1 MKTPVKRSVK
11 SKFKNQ
17 LIVVGIGASA
27 GGLEALQTFFKN
39 LPVDTNAAYVVVQ
52 HLSPDYKSMM
62 DELLARYT
70 QMPIQVIKDGITIES
85 NTIYLIPPRQNLEIF
100 NDHLF
105 LTTHSGKGLNLPIDI
120 FFRSLAEEKGKDAI
134 GIILSGTGSDG
145 TMGTRAIKELDGM
158 VMVQDEKTA
167 KFNGMPSSAI
177 STGLVDYILPPE
189 DMGRELKDYMHHPLV
204 NNKLKPAIPLPEETD
219 SFTKVLMIVKN
230 HSGTDFTFYKENTI
244 LRRLERR
251 ISINRFN
258 SIDEY
263 IPFLQETDKEKNILY
278 REFLI
283 GVTRFFR
290 DKEAFN
296 VIRDT
301 VLPEIFSQNKDQ
313 IRIWSTG
320 CSTGEEAYSIAI
332 LLLEAA
338 QHYNYR
344 GDIKIFASDIDRRAI
359 ETAGYGFYPDS
370 ILADVE
376 NVLLAKYFT
385 RSGDGYQINK
395 EVRNIIV
402 FAPHNLLKDPP
413 FSKIDLLVCRNLFIY
428 LKPDIQ
434 LSLLHRFYYSLN
446 QGGVLFMGNSE
457 TLGGMTEAFDVLDN
471 KNKIYRYK
479 SGFKLPIIDTLMV
492 DHKRNNSFI
501 TGKLTNAA
509 RKSGSLPDE
518 LLYSVINDFIPPSV
532 IIDSNYYVVKIINN
546 INPFTEIQSGNF
558 SNELFSILPREL
570 GLFVNNLLR
579 QLKNGKENHISR
591 NLTGPESLGGQTIQV
606 DARKIKY
613 EDLLYFMLTFSIID
627 KSIVRENATN
637 NVEVNYSEEIDNRI
651 LNLEKDLKNARENL
665 AATIEELESANE
677 ELQSSNQ
684 ELIASNEEL
693 QSTNEELQSVNEELY
708 TVNTEH
714 QQKIEELT
722 LLNNDINNLLKNL
735 EVGAIYIDSKLCI
748 RKITPFASLM
758 TNVLESDIGRPV
770 SHLSVME
777 NYPELARDIQKVND
791 TLRTSDKEIFEK
803 NGKVLFARIR
813 PYRTEHNAVDG
824 VLVTFVEITELST
837 LKTNIKSSDERLNN
851 SLNFG
856 NMAWWE
862 WDVNTGLVK
871 CSDKKATMLGYT
883 PDEFPTDVFKITEL
897 IHPDDYQNT
906 MNEMQQ
912 VLDGTSPLWNVRY
925 RMKRKDGNYTW
936 YHDQGLVKIRDVNGN
951 PLVLIG
957 LVADITEMHLLEE
970 DLNKNEQ
977 LLSLI
982 MKNSPT
988 TIVMVD
994 SEGSLTFANNS
1005 AEKLFN
1011 ITSQQIKNRTYDSAE
1026 WEITDLEGK
1035 PILPADLP
1043 FSVIKSSLKPLH
1055 GYRHYIKIPT
1065 KERILLSIDGAPV
1078 ISNTGEFQ
1086 GAVFNIKVE

>member
-1 MKTPVKRSVK
+1 MNTPVIKRIKNK
-11 SKFKNQ
+11 SQ
-17 LIVVGIGASA
+17 LRVLGIGASA
-27 GGLEALQTFFKN
+27 GGLEALQIFFKN
-39 LPVDTNAAYVVVQ
+39 LPPDTNAAYVVVQ

-70 QMPIQVIKDGITIES
+70 NMPIQVIKDGIKVEA

-105 LTTHSGKGLNLPIDI
+105 LTNLPGKGLNLPIDI

-167 KFNGMPSSAI
+167 KFNGMPTSAI

-189 DMGRELKDYMHHPLV
+189 EMGRELKDYMQHPLV
-204 NNKLKPAIPLPEETD
+204 NKNQKPVTPLPEETD
-219 SFTKVLMIVKN
+219 SFTKVLMILKN
-230 HSGTDFTFYKENTI
+230 HSGTDFSYYKENTI

-258 SIDEY
+258 SIDDY
-263 IPFLQETDKEKNILY
+263 IPFLLETDKEKNTLY

-296 VIRDT
+296 VVRET
-301 VLPEIFSQNKDQ
+301 VLPELISQNKEQ

-338 QHYNYR
+338 QQLNFR

-359 ETAGYGFYPDS
+359 ETASYGYYTDS
-370 ILADVE
+370 ILADVD
-376 NVLLAKYFT
+376 NILLAKYFT
-385 RSGDGYQINK
+385 RTGDGYQINK

-446 QGGVLFMGNSE
+446 PGGVLFMGNSE
-457 TLGGMTEAFDVLDN
+457 TLGGMTDAFDVVDH

-492 DHKRNNSFI
+492 DPKRTSSLVK
-501 TGKLTNAA
+501 TKLPDSS
-509 RKSGSLPDE
+509 RKTVMLPDE
-518 LLYSVINDFIPPSV
+518 LLFSVINDFVPPSV
-532 IIDSNYYVVKIINN
+532 IIDSNYYVVKVINN
-546 INPFTEIQSGNF
+546 INPFTEIQTGNY
-558 SNELFSILPREL
+558 SNDLFSILPREL

-579 QLKNGKENHISR
+579 QLKTGKEKLISR
-591 NLTGPESLGGQTIQV
+591 SLIGLESLTGQTVQV
-606 DARKIKY
+606 EARKINY
-613 EDLLYFMLTFSIID
+613 DDRHYFMLTFSVTD
-627 KSIVRENATN
+627 KTQNGTTPVTTD
-637 NVEVNYSEEIDNRI
+637 EVNYSDEIDHRI

-677 ELQSSNQ
+677 ELQSSNE

-722 LLNNDINNLLKNL
+722 RLNNDVNNLLKNL
-735 EVGAIYIDSKLCI
+735 EVGAIYLDSKLCI
-748 RKITPFASLM
+748 RKITPYASQI
-758 TNVLESDIGRPV
+758 TNLLESDIGRPV
-770 SHLSVME
+770 FHLSILD
-777 NYPELARDIQKVND
+777 NYPELPHDIQKVNE
-791 TLRTSDKEIFEK
+791 TLQTNDKEIHDK
-803 NGKVLFARIR
+803 TGKVFFARIR

-824 VLVTFVEITELST
+824 VLVTLVEITELNK
-837 LKTNIKSSDERLNN
+837 LKKNIKSTNERLAN
-851 SLNFG
+851 SLNLG

-862 WDVNTGLVK
+862 WEINTGLVK
-871 CSDKKATMLGYT
+871 FSDKKATMLGYT
-883 PDEFPTDVFKITEL
+883 KEEFPSDVVKITEL
-897 IHPDDYQNT
+897 IHPDDYEHT
-906 MNEMQQ
+906 MNEMQK
-912 VLDGTSPLWNVRY
+912 VLDGNIQLWNVRY
-925 RMKRKDGNYTW
+925 RIKRKDGNYAW
-936 YHDQGLVKIRDVNGN
+936 YHDQGSVKLRDENGK
-951 PLVLIG
+951 PLILLG
-957 LVADITEMHLLEE
+957 LVIDISEIHSLEE
-970 DLNKNEQ
+970 DLNKNAQ
-977 LLSLI
+977 LLTLI
-982 MKNSPT
+982 MKNNPT

-994 SEGSLTFANNS
+994 SVGKLTFANNR

-1011 ITSQQIKNRTYDSAE
+1011 ITAEQIKNRNYNSAE
-1026 WEITDLEGK
+1026 WEITSLNGNPVSSEE
-1035 PILPADLP
+1035 LP
-1043 FSVIKSSLKPLH
+1043 FSVIKNTRKPLY
-1055 GYRHYIKIPT
+1055 GYKHYIKIPPNE
-1065 KERILLSIDGAPV
+1065 KILLNIDGAPV

>member
-1 MKTPVKRSVK
+1 MNTPVIKRIKNK
-11 SKFKNQ
+11 SKSQ
-17 LIVVGIGASA
+17 LRVLGIGASA
-27 GGLEALQTFFKN
+27 GGLEALQIFFKN
-39 LPVDTNAAYVVVQ
+39 LPPDTNAAYVVVQ

-70 QMPIQVIKDGITIES
+70 NMPIQVIKDGIKVEA

-105 LTTHSGKGLNLPIDI
+105 LTNLPGKGLNLPIDI

-167 KFNGMPSSAI
+167 KFNGMPTSAI

-189 DMGRELKDYMHHPLV
+189 EMGRELKDYMQHPLV
-204 NNKLKPAIPLPEETD
+204 NKKQKPVTPLPEETD
-219 SFTKVLMIVKN
+219 SFTKVLMILKN
-230 HSGTDFTFYKENTI
+230 HSGTDFSYYKENTI

-258 SIDEY
+258 SIDDY
-263 IPFLQETDKEKNILY
+263 IPFLLETDKEKNTLY

-296 VIRDT
+296 VVRET
-301 VLPEIFSQNKDQ
+301 VLPELISQNKEQ

-338 QHYNYR
+338 QQLNFR

-359 ETAGYGFYPDS
+359 ETASYGYYTDS
-370 ILADVE
+370 ILADVD
-376 NVLLAKYFT
+376 NILLAKYFT
-385 RSGDGYQINK
+385 RTGDGYQINK

-446 QGGVLFMGNSE
+446 PGGVLFMGNSE
-457 TLGGMTEAFDVLDN
+457 TLGGMTDAFDVVDH

-492 DHKRNNSFI
+492 DPKRTSSLVKTKLPDSSHK
-501 TGKLTNAA
+501 TVM
-509 RKSGSLPDE
+509 LPDE
-518 LLYSVINDFIPPSV
+518 LLFSVINDFVPPSV
-532 IIDSNYYVVKIINN
+532 IIDSNYYVVKVINN
-546 INPFTEIQSGNF
+546 INPFTEIQTGNY
-558 SNELFSILPREL
+558 SNDLFSILPREL

-579 QLKNGKENHISR
+579 QLKTGKEKLISR
-591 NLTGPESLGGQTIQV
+591 SLTGLESLTGQTVQV
-606 DARKIKY
+606 EARKINY
-613 EDLLYFMLTFSIID
+613 DDRHYFMLTFSVTD
-627 KSIVRENATN
+627 KTQNGTTQVTTD
-637 NVEVNYSEEIDNRI
+637 EVNYSDEIDHRI

-677 ELQSSNQ
+677 ELQSSNE

-722 LLNNDINNLLKNL
+722 RLNNDVNNLLKNL
-735 EVGAIYIDSKLCI
+735 EVGAIYLDSKLCI
-748 RKITPFASLM
+748 RKITPYASQI
-758 TNVLESDIGRPV
+758 TNLLESDIGRPV
-770 SHLSVME
+770 FHLSILD
-777 NYPELARDIQKVND
+777 NYPELPHDIQKVNE
-791 TLRTSDKEIFEK
+791 TLQTNDKEIHDK
-803 NGKVLFARIR
+803 TGKVFFARIR

-824 VLVTFVEITELST
+824 VLVTLVEITELNK
-837 LKTNIKSSDERLNN
+837 LKKNIKSTNERLAN
-851 SLNFG
+851 SLNLG

-862 WDVNTGLVK
+862 WEINTGLVK
-871 CSDKKATMLGYT
+871 FSDKKATMLGYT
-883 PDEFPTDVFKITEL
+883 KEEFPSDVVKITEL
-897 IHPDDYQNT
+897 IHPDDYEHT
-906 MNEMQQ
+906 MNEMQK
-912 VLDGTSPLWNVRY
+912 VLDGNIQLWNVRY
-925 RMKRKDGNYTW
+925 RIKRKDGNYAW
-936 YHDQGLVKIRDVNGN
+936 YHDQGSVKLRDENGK
-951 PLVLIG
+951 PLILLG
-957 LVADITEMHLLEE
+957 LVIDISEIHSLEE
-970 DLNKNEQ
+970 DLNKNAQ
-977 LLSLI
+977 LLTLI
-982 MKNSPT
+982 MKNNPT

-994 SEGSLTFANNS
+994 SVGKLTFANNR

-1011 ITSQQIKNRTYDSAE
+1011 ITAEQIKNRNYNSAE
-1026 WEITDLEGK
+1026 WEITSLNGNPVSSEE
-1035 PILPADLP
+1035 LP
-1043 FSVIKSSLKPLH
+1043 FSVIKNTRKPLY
-1055 GYRHYIKIPT
+1055 GYKHYIKIPPNE
-1065 KERILLSIDGAPV
+1065 KILLNIDGAPV

>member
-1 MKTPVKRSVK
+1 MNTPVIKRIKNK
-11 SKFKNQ
+11 SKSQ
-17 LIVVGIGASA
+17 LRVLGIGASA
-27 GGLEALQTFFKN
+27 GGLEALQIFFKN
-39 LPVDTNAAYVVVQ
+39 LPPDTNAAYVVVQ

-70 QMPIQVIKDGITIES
+70 NMPIQVIKDGIKVEA

-105 LTTHSGKGLNLPIDI
+105 LTNLPGKGLNLPIDI

-167 KFNGMPSSAI
+167 KFNGMPTSAI

-189 DMGRELKDYMHHPLV
+189 EMGRELKDYMQHPLV
-204 NNKLKPAIPLPEETD
+204 NKKQKPVTPLPEETD
-219 SFTKVLMIVKN
+219 SFTKVLMILKN
-230 HSGTDFTFYKENTI
+230 HSGTDFSYYKENTI

-258 SIDEY
+258 SIDDY
-263 IPFLQETDKEKNILY
+263 IPFLLETDKEKNTLY

-296 VIRDT
+296 VVRET
-301 VLPEIFSQNKDQ
+301 VLPELISQNKEQ

-338 QHYNYR
+338 QQLNFR

-359 ETAGYGFYPDS
+359 ETASYGYYTDS
-370 ILADVE
+370 ILADVD
-376 NVLLAKYFT
+376 NILLAKYFT
-385 RSGDGYQINK
+385 RTGDGYQINK

-446 QGGVLFMGNSE
+446 PGGVLFMGNSE
-457 TLGGMTEAFDVLDN
+457 TLGGMTDAFDVVDH

-492 DHKRNNSFI
+492 DPKRTSSLVK
-501 TGKLTNAA
+501 TKLPDSS
-509 RKSGSLPDE
+509 RKTVMLPDE
-518 LLYSVINDFIPPSV
+518 LLFSVINDFVPPSV
-532 IIDSNYYVVKIINN
+532 IIDSNYYVVKVINN
-546 INPFTEIQSGNF
+546 INPFTEIQTGNY
-558 SNELFSILPREL
+558 SNDLFSILPREL

-579 QLKNGKENHISR
+579 QLKTGKEKLISR
-591 NLTGPESLGGQTIQV
+591 SLTGLESLTGQTVQV
-606 DARKIKY
+606 EARKINY
-613 EDLLYFMLTFSIID
+613 DDRHYFMLTFSVTD
-627 KSIVRENATN
+627 KTQNGTTPVTTD
-637 NVEVNYSEEIDNRI
+637 EVNYSDEIDHRI

-677 ELQSSNQ
+677 ELQSSNE

-722 LLNNDINNLLKNL
+722 RLKQRC
-735 EVGAIYIDSKLCI
+735 K
-748 RKITPFASLM
+748 
-758 TNVLESDIGRPV
+758 
-770 SHLSVME
+770 
-777 NYPELARDIQKVND
+777 
-791 TLRTSDKEIFEK
+791 
-803 NGKVLFARIR
+803 
-813 PYRTEHNAVDG
+813 
-824 VLVTFVEITELST
+824 
-837 LKTNIKSSDERLNN
+837 
-851 SLNFG
+851 
-856 NMAWWE
+856 
-862 WDVNTGLVK
+862 
-871 CSDKKATMLGYT
+871 
-883 PDEFPTDVFKITEL
+883 
-897 IHPDDYQNT
+897 
-906 MNEMQQ
+906 
-912 VLDGTSPLWNVRY
+912 
-925 RMKRKDGNYTW
+925 
-936 YHDQGLVKIRDVNGN
+936 
-951 PLVLIG
+951 
-957 LVADITEMHLLEE
+957 
-970 DLNKNEQ
+970 
-977 LLSLI
+977 
-982 MKNSPT
+982 
-988 TIVMVD
+988 
-994 SEGSLTFANNS
+994 
-1005 AEKLFN
+1005 
-1011 ITSQQIKNRTYDSAE
+1011 
-1026 WEITDLEGK
+1026 
-1035 PILPADLP
+1035 
-1043 FSVIKSSLKPLH
+1043 
-1055 GYRHYIKIPT
+1055 
-1065 KERILLSIDGAPV
+1065 
-1078 ISNTGEFQ
+1078 
-1086 GAVFNIKVE
+1086 